1 MAVCGYFVKNGR
13 KKMDFATRLEE
24 KLTVD
29 RLAAAVN
36 ASLEKEV
43 DGLKSIDKQAM
54 RDLLEKTDYR
64 RVDKRDLELFV
75 RPSGQGKTDVL
86 VLDNELPVYAN
97 TSVDNVIIL
106 KNPNLKD
113 IIHNAFKILYYK
125 DDTVRTRYRQT
136 VESIH
141 KSIVDEI
148 DLSFMR
154 KDIEQM
160 GEDLKQEL
168 LTARIAGIMRFL
180 KLFGILLNYKKAPE
194 TVISP
199 TYAAVMGLF
208 SKSRKKTPLLG
219 PTIMYIKHDNRLFWV
234 KKPFDLND
242 KDRVAALVAIASQ
255 REPPDAADEKA
266 VDVLIEGVCE
276 KFGLSKG
283 RRADLKNGK
292 TALIH

>member
-1 MAVCGYFVKNGR
+1 
-13 KKMDFATRLEE
+13 MDFATRLEE

-29 RLAAAVN
+29 RLAAAVI

-43 DGLKSIDKQAM
+43 DGIKAIDKQAM
-54 RDLLEKTDYR
+54 RALLERTDYR
-64 RVDKRDLELFV
+64 RVEKRDMELFV

-113 IIHNAFKILYYK
+113 MIHNAFKILYYK
-125 DDTVRTRYRQT
+125 DDTVRTRFRQT
-136 VESIH
+136 VDSIH

-148 DLSFMR
+148 DLSFTR
-154 KDIEQM
+154 KDIEKM
-160 GEDLKQEL
+160 GQDLKQEL
-168 LTARIAGIMRFL
+168 LVARVSSIMRLL

-194 TVISP
+194 KVISP

-208 SKSRKKTPLLG
+208 TRSRKKSPLLG
-219 PTIMYIKHDNRLFWV
+219 PTVMYIKHDNRLFWV
-234 KKPFDLND
+234 KKPFDLDD
-242 KDRVAALVAIASQ
+242 KDSVAALVAVASQ

-266 VDVLIEGVCE
+266 VDIMVEGVCE